1 MRQSHAWRSYGAS
14 CYRSRRRKR
23 LSEASLGWNL
33 DARHRLLERVL
44 LKSLLPFL
52 DPHGAIG
59 ARHGLV
65 IGGREGGVVW
75 SSRRRSDDDGACQL
89 LSRATRLLNGV
100 GCLLSYATGAL
111 DLSH

>member
-1 MRQSHAWRSYGAS
+1 VRQSHTWRSYRAS
-14 CYRSRRRKR
+14 CYRNRRRR
-23 LSEASLGWNL
+23 LSEASLRWNL

-44 LKSLLPFL
+44 PESLLSFL

-59 ARHGLV
+59 ARHCLV
-65 IGGREGGVVW
+65 IRGREVGVVR

-89 LSRATRLLNGV
+89 LSLATRLLNCV
-100 GCLLSYATGAL
+100 GRLLSYATRAT